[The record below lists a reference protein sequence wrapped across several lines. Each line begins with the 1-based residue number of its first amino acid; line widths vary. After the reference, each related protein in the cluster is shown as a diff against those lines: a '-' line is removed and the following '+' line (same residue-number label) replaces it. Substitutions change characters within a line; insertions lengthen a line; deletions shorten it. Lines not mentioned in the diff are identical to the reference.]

1 MNTIDNFTGQHKEK
15 RIVKKKKTIFRN
27 MDITKTNFSEVYLK
41 IQNLADQKQD
51 DLLFRIC
58 ELLKQEVYHY
68 DWVGFYILDQD
79 KNELVLGPYVGK
91 PTEHTHIA
99 VGKGICGQVA
109 ESGQTMVVQDVT
121 QVENYISC
129 GLDVQSEIVV
139 PVLKDGKF
147 VAELDI
153 DSHSPAPFKAEDS
166 EFLTKVCDLL
176 IDRF

>member
-1 MNTIDNFTGQHKEK
+1 MTT
-15 RIVKKKKTIFRN
+15 
-27 MDITKTNFSEVYLK
+27 TNFSEVYQSIEELVRK
-41 IQNLADQKQD
+41 NPD

-68 DWVGFYILDQD
+68 DWVGFYILNEVN
-79 KNELVLGPYVGK
+79 NELILGPFVGK
-91 PTEHTHIA
+91 PTQHTHIA

-109 ESGQTMVVQDVT
+109 ESGQTMIVQDVT
-121 QVENYISC
+121 QVDNYISC

-153 DSHSPAPFKAEDS
+153 DSHSPAPFTSDDN
-166 EFLTKVCDLL
+166 EFLSKVCALL
-176 IDRF
+176 TDRF

>member
-1 MNTIDNFTGQHKEK
+1 MTRPD
-15 RIVKKKKTIFRN
+15 
-27 MDITKTNFSEVYLK
+27 FSATYQK
-41 IQNLADQKQD
+41 ISDLVALNPG

-68 DWVGFYILDQD
+68 DWVGFYILDPE

-91 PTEHTHIA
+91 PTQHTHIA

-121 QVENYISC
+121 QVDNYISC

-139 PVLKDGKF
+139 PVMKNGKF

-153 DSHSPAPFKAEDS
+153 DSHSPAPFAAADS
-166 EFLTKVCDLL
+166 EFLSKICNLL
-176 IDRF
+176 VDRF

>member
-1 MNTIDNFTGQHKEK
+1 MTATNFT
-15 RIVKKKKTIFRN
+15 
-27 MDITKTNFSEVYLK
+27 EVFLK
-41 IQNLADQKQD
+41 ISALVNNKPDNL
-51 DLLFRIC
+51 LLRIC

-68 DWVGFYILDQD
+68 DWVGFYILDQE
-79 KNELVLGPYVGK
+79 KNVLVLGPFVGK
-91 PTEHTHIA
+91 PTPHTHIA

-109 ESGQTMVVQDVT
+109 ESGKTIVVQDVT

-139 PVLKDGKF
+139 PVLKNEIF

-153 DSHSPAPFKAEDS
+153 DSHSTAPFAADDS

-176 IDRF
+176 TDYF

>member
-1 MNTIDNFTGQHKEK
+1 MTTTNFT
-15 RIVKKKKTIFRN
+15 
-27 MDITKTNFSEVYLK
+27 EVYQK
-41 IQNLADQKQD
+41 IKDLVSANPD

-68 DWVGFYILDQD
+68 DWVGFYILDQQ
-79 KNELVLGPYVGK
+79 KNELILGPYVGK

-99 VGKGICGQVA
+99 IGKGICGQVA

-139 PVLKDGKF
+139 PVMKNGKF

-166 EFLTKVCDLL
+166 DFLAQVCELL
-176 IDRF
+176 VDKF

>member
-1 MNTIDNFTGQHKEK
+1 MTPTNFTEVFKK
-15 RIVKKKKTIFRN
+15 ASILVKDN
-27 MDITKTNFSEVYLK
+27 PE
-41 IQNLADQKQD
+41 

-68 DWVGFYILDQD
+68 DWVGFYILDQE
-79 KNELVLGPYVGK
+79 NNQLVLGPYVGK
-91 PTEHTHIA
+91 PTQHTHIA

-121 QVENYISC
+121 KVDNYISC

-153 DSHSPAPFKAEDS
+153 DSHSPAPFTPDDN
-166 EFLTKVCDLL
+166 EFLSMVCNLL
-176 IDRF
+176 ADRF